1 MLGKWPRFC
10 DQPVLAFLYSYL
22 RALRERNGTDFLPFG
37 MGCRTL
43 GRVFCFF
50 RVENGSW
57 GNDIYLYN
65 GGYIRGNGNVSFVL
79 DQAVVYE
86 K

>member
-1 MLGKWPRFC
+1 MATGKK
-10 DQPVLAFLYSYL
+10 V
-22 RALRERNGTDFLPFG
+22 T
-37 MGCRTL
+37 
-43 GRVFCFF
+43 
-50 RVENGSW
+50 